1 VEGVEGA
8 PVFIKVDTEITNL
21 LKTPAL
27 KAEFQASERKAL
39 GIVVGVGKVAS
50 LGGGSSLM
58 LNPTASVLRFSGLAS
73 PRLSYYSCITKHELR
88 QGTCQKRFPDAGWTQ
103 KDE

>member
-1 VEGVEGA
+1 MSLL
-8 PVFIKVDTEITNL
+8 FLWTEIYSSTYRR
-21 LKTPAL
+21 A
-27 KAEFQASERKAL
+27 KAKRESESSTRCWAYVSAT
-39 GIVVGVGKVAS
+39 IVPSGVGKVAS

-103 KDE
+103 KDK

>member
-1 VEGVEGA
+1 
-8 PVFIKVDTEITNL
+8 
-21 LKTPAL
+21 
-27 KAEFQASERKAL
+27 
-39 GIVVGVGKVAS
+39 
-50 LGGGSSLM
+50 M

-88 QGTCQKRFPDAGWTQ
+88 QGTCQKGFSDAGWTQ